1 MMMQLTGNQAPVLMR
16 RQVMQ
21 MAELAS
27 ATIDRFIEA
36 GVFPEPHS
44 ECGGVELWKR
54 SDVESWT
61 RSRKAAAARLRITQK

>member
-1 MMMQLTGNQAPVLMR
+1 MIMPITGNQTPVLMR

-27 ATIDRFIEA
+27 ATIDRFMEA
-36 GVFPEPHS
+36 GAFPEPHS

-54 SDVESWT
+54 SDIEAWI
-61 RSRKAAAARLRITQK
+61 RSRKAAARLRITQK